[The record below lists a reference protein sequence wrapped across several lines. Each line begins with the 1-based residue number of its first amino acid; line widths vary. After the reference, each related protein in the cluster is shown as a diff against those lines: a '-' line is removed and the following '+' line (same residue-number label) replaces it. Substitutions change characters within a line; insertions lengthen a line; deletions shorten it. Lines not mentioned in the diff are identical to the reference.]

1 MHIDAYSSSASRKF
15 RTTSFAIAQ
24 LWHGLAMTRSLLLL
38 VSIDI
43 SEARPLWQLWQRLLW
58 EEDISEPTLAD
69 LAVTLSNY
77 CRLSLVLHPA
87 LLHIELDRTGIICFS
102 TLFSSLFL
110 SVLFLT
116 LIFAL
121 VRFCPCATSS
131 SATWQLSICACV
143 QVTMRPDRKLGTQ
156 RSLLRVLRCPACTTF
171 LPANSLDS
179 SGCSGMFRFVCD
191 THCCPSIL
199 PSALT
204 QGPRQCLQI
213 SRRCLLF
220 HVPVLKLRLQD
231 WHAAGCC
238 WHWRL
243 GSVCMNWHMLG
254 IILQSGPRMWTFW
267 LKVKQAGW

>member
-1 MHIDAYSSSASRKF
+1 MNWLATSWDGWQPNMMMRWESAERMADRWVLVGSESTLPIAVYIDAYSSSASRKF

-58 EEDISEPTLAD
+58 EQDISEPTLAD

-102 TLFSSLFL
+102 IIFSSLFL

-116 LIFAL
+116 LIFGAEFHAAFL
-121 VRFCPCATSS
+121 LARFCPCAPTSS

-143 QVTMRPDRKLGTQ
+143 QVTMRPIDRKLGTQ
-156 RSLLRVLRCPACTTF
+156 RRQSCAVL
-171 LPANSLDS
+171 
-179 SGCSGMFRFVCD
+179 
-191 THCCPSIL
+191 H
-199 PSALT
+199 
-204 QGPRQCLQI
+204 
-213 SRRCLLF
+213 
-220 HVPVLKLRLQD
+220 
-231 WHAAGCC
+231 
-238 WHWRL
+238 
-243 GSVCMNWHMLG
+243 
-254 IILQSGPRMWTFW
+254 
-267 LKVKQAGW
+267 

>member
-102 TLFSSLFL
+102 TIFSPLFL

-116 LIFAL
+116 LIFGAEFHAAFLLGFALARPAPVRPGSSAFALACRWPWGPTENWELREVFSESCAVLPAL
-121 VRFCPCATSS
+121 VRGVRACSVLFVTLIAVHPSCPVRLPRVPD
-131 SATWQLSICACV
+131 SA
-143 QVTMRPDRKLGTQ
+143 
-156 RSLLRVLRCPACTTF
+156 
-171 LPANSLDS
+171 
-179 SGCSGMFRFVCD
+179 FRFPGAAYSSMSLCWSCD
-191 THCCPSIL
+191 CKTGTP
-199 PSALT
+199 P
-204 QGPRQCLQI
+204 
-213 SRRCLLF
+213 
-220 HVPVLKLRLQD
+220 
-231 WHAAGCC
+231 AAADTEGCVARAWIDTC
-238 WHWRL
+238 WE
-243 GSVCMNWHMLG
+243 
-254 IILQSGPRMWTFW
+254 
-267 LKVKQAGW
+267 